1 MMTQTQENVLI
12 LPLHLRPVVLMDIC
26 TIGVLKERE
35 SAYKGSDE
43 RKKTRI
49 KQLAMMA
56 ESGLCRFSFLVAII
70 EKATDFTNIMNAEEL
85 SSVFQNDYDQ
95 IVNFLGRENILE
107 PRELLSTMIGHL
119 VDPRFNMEERAE
131 LSIPSSLEL
140 LSFFNSLGISSTP
153 AKHLR
158 FDLASR
164 VAIEGERLGLA
175 KGYPCIAIC
184 VASIYG
190 CEEARKILK
199 IKKNGREFNPSNCL
213 GDIMTFYR
221 VAKARH
227 MLQSNIGD
235 ITVIFRTEDAALES
249 LHTYMQTSVVRDNED
264 EGSVMNTR
272 CLSPEKFFPALFKE
286 GKCTDEKE
294 LNRLYSLLDF
304 VV

>member
-1 MMTQTQENVLI
+1 MTQTQGNVLVP
-12 LPLHLRPVVLMDIC
+12 PLDLRPVLLMDIC

-35 SAYKGSDE
+35 SAYYGSDE

-85 SSVFQNDYDQ
+85 SSVFQNDYDK

-131 LSIPSSLEL
+131 LSIPNSLKL
-140 LSFFNSLGISSTP
+140 LSFFNTLGIFSTP

-158 FDLASR
+158 FDIASS

-175 KGYPCIAIC
+175 KGYPSIAIC

-199 IKKNGREFNPSNCL
+199 IKKDGREFNPSNCL

-227 MLQSNIGD
+227 VIQSNIGD
-235 ITVIFRTEDAALES
+235 IPVIFRTEDAALES
-249 LHTYMQTSVVRDNED
+249 LHTYMQTCVVRENED

-272 CLSPEKFFPALFKE
+272 CLLPKKFFPALFKE

-294 LNRLYSLLDF
+294 LNRLYSLLNF

>member
-1 MMTQTQENVLI
+1 MMTQTQENFIV
-12 LPLHLRPVVLMDIC
+12 PPSDLRPVVLMDIC
-26 TIGVLKERE
+26 TIGVLKERK
-35 SAYKGSDE
+35 SAYDGSDE

-56 ESGLCRFSFLVAII
+56 ESGLFRFSFLIAII

-95 IVNFLGRENILE
+95 IVYFLGRENILE
-107 PRELLSTMIGHL
+107 SRELLSTMIGHL
-119 VDPRFNMEERAE
+119 VDPRFKMEERAE
-131 LSIPSSLEL
+131 LSIPKSLGL

-158 FDLASR
+158 FDLANR

-175 KGYPCIAIC
+175 KGYPSIAIC

-199 IKKNGREFNPSNCL
+199 IKKNGGGFNPSNCL

-221 VAKARH
+221 MAKARH
-227 MLQSNIGD
+227 VIQSNIGD
-235 ITVIFRTEDAALES
+235 IPVIFRTEDAALEN
-249 LHTYMQTSVVRDNED
+249 LHGYMETCVVRENED

-294 LNRLYSLLDF
+294 LGRLYSLLDF